1 MGVPGGLCLALCGGR
16 GPLALR
22 LGPLVTPR
30 GPEPALQGS
39 RRCRGA
45 LLGTGRG
52 GVRGGGN
59 ARARRRSV
67 PHRSTDPSPI
77 LEIAYP
83 YPYPSGH
90 MLRAVILFGAIY
102 LLWPNHLL
110 RAGILLLLVGVTAG
124 RVYLGVHWASDVVG
138 GALLGVAGLAWAF
151 GRPSAYKRRQATGI
165 RHQA

>member
-1 MGVPGGLCLALCGGR
+1 MGVPGGLCLALCGGW
-16 GPLALR
+16 GPLALP

-67 PHRSTDPSPI
+67 PHRSTGPCRVLALS
-77 LEIAYP
+77 ARCHGA
-83 YPYPSGH
+83 SGVRDEVVVADGAGAAGS
-90 MLRAVILFGAIY
+90 RAL
-102 LLWPNHLL
+102 
-110 RAGILLLLVGVTAG
+110 
-124 RVYLGVHWASDVVG
+124 D
-138 GALLGVAGLAWAF
+138 
-151 GRPSAYKRRQATGI
+151 
-165 RHQA
+165 